1 MIDTIAF
8 LVLAVVSIHNF
19 LRYQEMKQR
28 QEVVVAM
35 LKDLKRKANKK

>member
-1 MIDTIAF
+1 MLETIAF
-8 LVLAVVSIHNF
+8 LVLAVVAITNF

-35 LKDLKRKANKK
+35 LKELKRKASKK